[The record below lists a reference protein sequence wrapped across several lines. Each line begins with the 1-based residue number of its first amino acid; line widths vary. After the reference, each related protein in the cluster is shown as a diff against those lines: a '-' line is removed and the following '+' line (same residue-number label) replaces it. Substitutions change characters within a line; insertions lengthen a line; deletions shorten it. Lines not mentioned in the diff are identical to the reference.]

1 LSPRTRRLSDSEGS
15 IKGSTAEYAGRTV
28 LSEDLVGRVEILGAE
43 HLVEETRD
51 ERERRDA

>member
-1 LSPRTRRLSDSEGS
+1 VFDV
-15 IKGSTAEYAGRTV
+15 V